1 MRPFQAQ
8 RYFRYWISQP
18 FEDKARREKAIQRL
32 KSLLEAIC
40 LQRKIEKANL
50 PKPQEETRTI
60 IFTPEER
67 EQYRLTNADMERY
80 FAQQPSEYKERASA
94 FGMFQIFLQ
103 LRSFCNH
110 GTYQPRFSW
119 AKRNF
124 LDEEADDVRSL
135 ARTSWDRCLGCRQP
149 LPIITRE
156 QPQYVEKCG
165 HVLCEDCCKGSNR
178 VQADGRKHCPL
189 CESLRSPNSNHSR
202 DGSSLHKEGYC
213 SKMQALVEDVQKDI
227 GTTQRL
233 ASEADFHNAANA
245 IVISIIFSCWTRT
258 LDLIGRHLRRAKI
271 PFARIDGKTPS
282 GPRQTILDSFNSTKS
297 VPVLIMTTG
306 TGAFGYDF

>member
-1 MRPFQAQ
+1 MAQNCARRRSVSAAFNETMVLIHIAHWIRRRETTFHKAVTEFSAKSRWCLSGTPIQNSLADLASLLVFIQVRPFQTQ
-8 RYFRYWISQP
+8 RHFRYHISQP
-18 FEDKARREKAIQRL
+18 FEDKARKQMAIQRL
-32 KSLLEAIC
+32 TDLLEAIC
-40 LQRKIEKANL
+40 LRRTIERANL
-50 PKPQEETRTI
+50 PKPQEETRTV

-124 LDEEADDVRSL
+124 LDQEADDVRSL
-135 ARTSWDRCLGCRQP
+135 TRTSWDRCLGCRQP

-156 QPQYVEKCG
+156 QSQYVEKCG

-178 VQADGRKHCPL
+178 VRADGRKHCPL
-189 CESLRSPNSNHSR
+189 CESLRNPHWNNAHDS
-202 DGSSLHKEGYC
+202 GFLHKEGYS
-213 SKMQALVEDVQKDI
+213 SKMQALIEDVQKDI
-227 GTTQRL
+227 DTTQRL
-233 ASEADFHNAANA
+233 
-245 IVISIIFSCWTRT
+245 
-258 LDLIGRHLRRAKI
+258 
-271 PFARIDGKTPS
+271 
-282 GPRQTILDSFNSTKS
+282 DSQSL
-297 VPVLIMTTG
+297 P
-306 TGAFGYDF
+306 